1 MPTVDEII
9 GRYREAEQQI
19 AAIDAEAAAKTA
31 PLKKQL
37 EVMEKWI
44 SAKSLQDGWES
55 QRTKHGTVYFA
66 PTARC
71 SVADWDSMLA
81 FVRGNSAWDLL
92 THAANKQAVT
102 QYLGEHNALPPGVN
116 YTVVRTMH
124 LRKPSVKE

>member
-9 GRYREAEQQI
+9 GRYREVESQI
-19 AAIDAEAAAKTA
+19 ATIDAEASARTA

-55 QRTKHGTVYFA
+55 QRTKHGTVRFA

-71 SVADWDSMLA
+71 SVADWDSTLT
-81 FVRGNSAWDLL
+81 FVRNNDAWDLL
-92 THAANKQAVT
+92 THAVNKQAVT
-102 QYLGEHNALPPGVN
+102 QYLGEHNTLPPGVN
-116 YTVVRTMH
+116 YTVVRTMY